1 LADVT
6 AEGERAGGASTADTA
21 SQDAEAGPEGPAELP
36 GADGAAPGSPAPP
49 AAARDT
55 TEETD
60 AAERAPRKAS
70 RLLSAHWQ
78 FGVVIVLAA
87 ALRGVVMLGYPPI
100 LFYSDSY
107 NYISDAVTKAPDV
120 IRSDGY
126 PLFLY
131 LLLPFHSLTLIAAL
145 QALMGLAMGAA
156 IYAVLRRRGL
166 PWWGAT
172 LPALPV
178 LFDVYEIQI
187 EHMVMSDVLFIFLVT
202 VALAALCWS
211 DRPPF
216 LLCAVAGLMIG
227 YAGVVRTV
235 GEPLL
240 VVLVIGLLLR
250 RVDWRRTAVLLVAG
264 VLPIAGYMFWYH
276 GFYGQ
281 YALDT
286 SSGTFLYSRVST
298 FAKCSQMSLPA
309 DLKVLCDPTPP
320 AKRPNSQEY
329 LWSINTPLYKVS
341 NGNPFTPAANSM
353 AGRFA
358 RAAIEAEPLAY
369 ARAVAK
375 DFAHTFTWDRTQS
388 DLTGSGPSF
397 QFEPVV
403 TPVTANKTLWWVLYY
418 PAIKSAL
425 LRYGGPSL
433 GQPTVVQPY
442 AGFIRAYQKV
452 FYLRGTM
459 LGGILLLGAAGII
472 ARWRRWGGLAL
483 LPWAVTAALLILPP
497 MTAGFS
503 YRYALAAVPAA
514 CLAAGLALSREPRAA
529 RKAALPAAA
538 ADTDAE
544 AAAAGGHPT
553 AD

>member
-1 LADVT
+1 MADVT
-6 AEGERAGGASTADTA
+6 AEGERTGGAGTSADTA
-21 SQDAEAGPEGPAELP
+21 SPDAGAGHAEATGHAEPAGP
-36 GADGAAPGSPAPP
+36 DGAAPASPSTAPETGP
-49 AAARDT
+49 AT
-55 TEETD
+55 
-60 AAERAPRKAS
+60 ERARRGVGP
-70 RLLSAHWQ
+70 LLSDHWP
-78 FGVVIVLAA
+78 FVIVLVLAA

-100 LFYSDSY
+100 LWYSDSY
-107 NYISDAVTKAPDV
+107 NYISDAVAKAPDV
-120 IRSDGY
+120 VRSDGY

-131 LLLPFHSLTLIAAL
+131 ILLPFHNLTLVAAL
-145 QALMGLAMGAA
+145 QALMGLAIGAA

-178 LFDVYEIQI
+178 LFDVYEMQI
-187 EHMVMSDVLFIFLVT
+187 EHVVMSDVLFIFLVT

-227 YAGVVRTV
+227 YAGIVRSV

-240 VVLVIGLLLR
+240 VVLVVGLLLR
-250 RVDWRRTAVLLVAG
+250 RVDWKRVAVLLVAG

-298 FAKCSQMSLPA
+298 FAECSKMTLPA
-309 DLKVLCDPTPP
+309 NLKVLCDPTPP
-320 AKRPNSQEY
+320 AQRPNSQEY

-341 NGNPFTPAANSM
+341 HGNQFSPAADSM
-353 AGRFA
+353 AGKFA
-358 RAAIEAEPLAY
+358 RAAIESQPLAY
-369 ARAVAK
+369 AEAVAR
-375 DFAHTFTWDRTQS
+375 DTLHTFTWNRTQS
-388 DLTGSGPSF
+388 DLTGSGRSF

-403 TPVTANKTLWWVLYY
+403 APVTANKTLWWVMYY
-418 PAIKSAL
+418 PQIKSAL

-433 GQPTVVQPY
+433 GQPTVTKPY
-442 AGFIRAYQKV
+442 SSFIQAYQKV

-459 LGGILLLGAAGII
+459 LGVILLLGAAGII

-483 LPWAVTAALLILPP
+483 LPWATAALLLILPP

-503 YRYALAAVPAA
+503 YRYVLAAVPVA
-514 CLAAGLALSREPRAA
+514 CLAAGLAASREPRTS
-529 RKAALPAAA
+529 RKAAQA
-538 ADTDAE
+538 AE
-544 AAAAGGHPT
+544 AAAEAP